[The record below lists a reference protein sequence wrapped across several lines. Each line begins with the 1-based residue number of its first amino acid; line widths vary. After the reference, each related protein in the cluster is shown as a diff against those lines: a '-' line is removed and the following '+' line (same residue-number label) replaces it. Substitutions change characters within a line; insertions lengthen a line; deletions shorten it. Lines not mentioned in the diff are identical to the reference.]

1 MRMKRIKVLVKGL
14 EDFLFFI
21 KKNGK
26 ENVLDNL
33 YRGIER
39 EGLRV
44 DPNGVLSEKPHPGI
58 LGSALTHPS
67 VTTDFS
73 EALLELVTPK
83 KDSVQGCYENLK
95 DIHHFVYKH
104 LEEEFIWCGSM
115 PCIVKGESS
124 VPIAYYGESN
134 IGKMK
139 TIYREGLKNRYG
151 SLMEV
156 ISGIHF
162 NLSFPDVFWDLFKEF
177 KVSQGKNIDET
188 QKEFISS
195 SYFGLIRNVQKWGWI
210 IPYFFGAS
218 PALCGSF
225 LGSSKSIPSFLEKF
239 DNKGT
244 YFSPQSTSLRLSG
257 IGYKNSNQDQLDI
270 SYNSLKEYVDG
281 LQKAINTKYGPWE
294 DIGLKDDKGLFK
306 QLNTNLLQIENEYY
320 STIRP
325 KRIVPSGTSP
335 SLGLLERGVEYIELR
350 SLDINPFAVAGI
362 SEDQI
367 RFLDVFLIYCLLC
380 EGPEFTNKEHGF
392 YEQNFSSVVLHG
404 QDRDL
409 PLFNSEGS
417 QQPLKE
423 HLKIL
428 FSGLDTVAE
437 LLDSHPGKIGEYRG
451 VLNKYRKVFEGEDLS
466 LSELMIEEMRSKKI
480 SYFELISNLS
490 QKNKQFFTEKE
501 MDFAKE
507 SYFIDQSEKSKVE
520 HLKIERK
527 KREPFDVF
535 VKKYLGR

>member
-1 MRMKRIKVLVKGL
+1 MRL

-21 KKNGK
+21 KKSGK
-26 ENVLDNL
+26 KNTLDKL

-44 DPNGVLSEKPHPGI
+44 NRNGVLSEKPHPGI

-83 KDSVQGCYENLK
+83 KDSVRGCIEKLK

-104 LEEEFIWCGSM
+104 LEEELIWCGSM
-115 PCIVKGESS
+115 PCVVKGESS
-124 VPIAYYGESN
+124 IPIAYYGESN

-139 TIYREGLKNRYG
+139 AIYREGLKNRYG
-151 SLMEV
+151 SLMEI

-162 NLSFPDVFWDLFKEF
+162 NLSFPNEFWDLFREF
-177 KVSQGKNIDET
+177 QLSQDKNVEEN

-195 SYFGLIRNVQKWGWI
+195 SYFSLIRNVQKWGWI
-210 IPYFFGAS
+210 VPYFFGAS
-218 PALCGSF
+218 PALCSSF

-239 DNKGT
+239 DDKGT
-244 YFSPQSTSLRLSG
+244 YFSPESTSLRLSG
-257 IGYKNSNQDQLDI
+257 IGYKNSNQDQLNI

-281 LQKAINTKYGPWE
+281 LQKAINTKYDPWE
-294 DIGLKDDKGLFK
+294 EIGLKDDKGLFK

-335 SLGLLERGVEYIELR
+335 SLGLLEEGVEYIELR

-367 RFLDVFLIYCLLC
+367 RFLDIFLVFCLIC
-380 EGPEFTNKEHGF
+380 EGRQFSKREQDF
-392 YEQNFSSVVLHG
+392 YEQNFSKVVLHG
-404 QDRDL
+404 QNRKL
-409 PLFNSEGS
+409 PLFDSEGKHL
-417 QQPLKE
+417 PLKE
-423 HLKIL
+423 HLKSL
-428 FSGLDTVAE
+428 FSKLEVVAE
-437 LLDSHPGKIGEYRG
+437 LLDDQTESINEYRR
-451 VLNKYRKVFEGEDLS
+451 VLDKYKKVFEGEDLS
-466 LSELMIEEMRSKKI
+466 LSELMIEEMRSKRI

-490 QKNKQFFTEKE
+490 KENKLFFTESEMNSDKE
-501 MDFAKE
+501 RF
-507 SYFIDQSEKSKVE
+507 FINQSEKSKVE

-527 KREPFDVF
+527 EREPFDIF

>member
-1 MRMKRIKVLVKGL
+1 MKSL

-26 ENVLDNL
+26 ENIFDNL

-44 DPNGVLSEKPHPGI
+44 DPKGVLSEKPHPGI

-73 EALLELVTPK
+73 EALLELVSPK
-83 KDSVQGCYENLK
+83 KDSVQGCYEKLK

-115 PCIVKGESS
+115 PCVVKGESS
-124 VPIAYYGESN
+124 IPIAYYGESN
-134 IGKMK
+134 IGRMK

-162 NLSFPDVFWDLFKEF
+162 NLSFPDEFWDVFKEF
-177 KVSQGKNIDET
+177 QLSQGKSVEGT
-188 QKEFISS
+188 QKEFISR
-195 SYFGLIRNVQKWGWI
+195 SYFGLIRNVQKWDWVV
-210 IPYFFGAS
+210 PYFFGAS

-225 LGSSKSIPSFLEKF
+225 LGASQSIPSFLEKF
-239 DNKGT
+239 DDKGT
-244 YFSPQSTSLRLSG
+244 YFAPESTSLRLSG
-257 IGYKNSNQDQLDI
+257 IGYKNSNQDQLNI

-281 LQKAINTKYGPWE
+281 LQKAISTKYGPWE
-294 DIGLKDDKGLFK
+294 EIGLKDDKGEFK
-306 QLNTNLLQIENEYY
+306 QLNMNLLQIENEYY

-335 SLGLLERGVEYIELR
+335 SLGLLEGGVEYVELR
-350 SLDINPFAVAGI
+350 SLDINPYAVAGI
-362 SEDQI
+362 TEDQI
-367 RFLDVFLIYCLLC
+367 RFLDIFLTYCLISD
-380 EGPEFTNKEHGF
+380 GPQFSKREYDC
-392 YEQNFSSVVLHG
+392 YEKNFSLVVLGG
-404 QDRDL
+404 QNREL
-409 PLFNSEGS
+409 PLFNADGESR
-417 QQPLKE
+417 PLRE
-423 HLKIL
+423 HLKGL
-428 FSGLDTVAE
+428 FSALEVVVE
-437 LLDSHPGKIGEYRG
+437 LLESSEENPGEYKR
-451 VLNKYRKVFEGEDLS
+451 VLNKYRKVFEGEGLT
-466 LSELMIEEMRSKKI
+466 LSELMVEEMRSKRV
-480 SYFELISNLS
+480 SYFELISSLS
-490 QKNKQFFTEKE
+490 KKNKQFFTEKE
-501 MDFAKE
+501 MDLGKE
-507 SYFIDQSEKSKVE
+507 RHFIDQSEKSKVE

-527 KREPFDVF
+527 EREPFDIF

>member
-1 MRMKRIKVLVKGL
+1 MKGL
-14 EDFLFFI
+14 EDFLFFF
-21 KKNGK
+21 KNNGN
-26 ENVLDNL
+26 ENIFNNL

-44 DPNGVLSEKPHPGI
+44 TPSGVLSEKPHPGI

-83 KDSVQGCYENLK
+83 RDSVHGCYEKLK

-104 LEEEFIWCGSM
+104 LEEELIWCGSM
-115 PCIVKGESS
+115 PSVVKGESS

-134 IGKMK
+134 IGRMK

-151 SLMEV
+151 SLMEI

-162 NLSFPDVFWDLFKEF
+162 NFSFSNEFWDFFKEF
-177 KVSQGKNIDET
+177 LVSQGVTVEAP
-188 QKEFISS
+188 QKEFISH
-195 SYFGLIRNVQKWGWI
+195 SYFGLIRNVQKWGWV

-225 LGSSKSIPSFLEKF
+225 LGASKSIPSFLEKF

-244 YFSPQSTSLRLSG
+244 YFSPMSTSLRLSG
-257 IGYKNSNQDQLDI
+257 IGYKNSNQDKLNI
-270 SYNSLKEYVDG
+270 SYNSLREYVDG
-281 LQKAINTKYGPWE
+281 LQKAINTNYGPWE
-294 DIGLKDDKGLFK
+294 AIGLKNDKGDFK

-335 SLGLLERGVEYIELR
+335 SLGLLEKGVEYIELR

-362 SEDQI
+362 SEEQI
-367 RFLDVFLIYCLLC
+367 RFLDIFLIYCLLS
-380 EGPEFTNKEHGF
+380 ERPEFSKKEYDL
-392 YEQNFSSVVLHG
+392 YEQNFSAVVLGG
-404 QDRDL
+404 QDRKL
-409 PLFNSEGS
+409 SLFDEEGGRK
-417 QQPLKE
+417 PLKE
-423 HLKIL
+423 QLKSL
-428 FSGLDTVAE
+428 FSGLEVVVE
-437 LLDSHPGKIGEYRG
+437 LFDHHTSTEQSGEYRK
-451 VLNKYRKVFEGEDLS
+451 VLEKYRKVFEGKELS
-466 LSELMIEEMRSKKI
+466 LSELMIQEMKSKEL
-480 SYFELISNLS
+480 SYSELISSLS
-490 QKNKQFFTEKE
+490 KENKKFFTEKE
-501 MDFAKE
+501 MDSDKE
-507 SYFIDQSEKSKVE
+507 KHFIGQSEKSKVE

-527 KREPFDVF
+527 KREPFDIF